1 MSDHKARII
10 SGIFK
15 RRVIRTPNCRDLIR
29 PTTDAVRELIFNV
42 LENSLYIDINA
53 FDTIDIC
60 AGSGAFG
67 LEALS
72 RGSESCIFIDSN
84 PASIRCI
91 NNNIK
96 TLGVMAKCRV
106 LKTDIQSLDIG
117 KLIYRQTIAFID
129 PPYANKQLIKKV
141 IENITA
147 LRQEILCVIESDAE
161 LNFITPNLIKR
172 KGGII
177 ISFLRLN

>member
-1 MSDHKARII
+1 MSEHKARII

-15 RRVIRTPNCRDLIR
+15 RRIIRTPNCRDLIR

-42 LENSLYIDINA
+42 LENSLYVDINA

-72 RGSESCIFIDSN
+72 RGSESCIFIDNN
-84 PASIRCI
+84 PISIQCI
-91 NNNIK
+91 NGNIK
-96 TLGVMAKCRV
+96 MLDVTAKCRV
-106 LKTDIQSLDIG
+106 LKADIQSLDIG

-141 IENITA
+141 IDNITV
-147 LRQEILCVIESDAE
+147 LRRKVLCVIESDTE
-161 LNFITPNLIKR
+161 LNFITPELIKK
-172 KGGII
+172 KGGSV